1 MKNFLLIF
9 SLFFISMSFGQEF
22 KAKSIFINNILESY
36 KWNKR
41 ILLFIANDRD
51 VALIKE
57 VNNFFITNKCKN
69 EERNLELLKIIKDN
83 TKHIIIPNY
92 YENKKG
98 IWLIGYDGY
107 IKAYTKNGSLLSKL
121 HNLIDNMPIREEELE
136 RIKSNCLI

>member
-107 IKAYTKNGSLLSKL
+107 IKAYTKDASLLSKL

>member
-1 MKNFLLIF
+1 MKNFLLILSF
-9 SLFFISMSFGQEF
+9 FFISMSFGQEF
-22 KAKSIFINNILESY
+22 KAKRIFINNILESY

-41 ILLFIANDRD
+41 ILLFIANDSD

-57 VNNFFITNKCKN
+57 VNNFFITYKCKN

-121 HNLIDNMPIREEELE
+121 HNLIDNMPIRKEELE
-136 RIKSNCLI
+136 KIKSNC

>member
-1 MKNFLLIF
+1 MKNFLLIL

-22 KAKSIFINNILESY
+22 KAKNIFINNILESY

-41 ILLFIANDRD
+41 ILLFIANDSD

-57 VNNFFITNKCKN
+57 VNNFFITYKCKN
-69 EERNLELLKIIKDN
+69 EERNLELIKIIKDN

-107 IKAYTKNGSLLSKL
+107 IKAYTKDASLLSKL
-121 HNLIDNMPIREEELE
+121 HNLIDNMPIRKEELE
-136 RIKSNCLI
+136 RIKSNC

>member
-1 MKNFLLIF
+1 MKNFLFIF
-9 SLFFISMSFGQEF
+9 SLYFISISFGQEF
-22 KAKSIFINNILESY
+22 KAKSIFLNNILESY

-41 ILLFIANDRD
+41 ILLFIANDSD

-57 VNNFFITNKCKN
+57 VNNFFITYKCKN

-107 IKAYTKNGSLLSKL
+107 IKAYTKDAALLSKL
-121 HNLIDNMPIREEELE
+121 HNLIDNMPIRKEELE
-136 RIKSNCLI
+136 RIKSNC

>member
-1 MKNFLLIF
+1 MKNFLLIL

-22 KAKSIFINNILESY
+22 KAKSIFLNNILESY

-41 ILLFIANDRD
+41 ILLFIANESD

-57 VNNFFITNKCKN
+57 VNNFFITHKCKN

-83 TKHIIIPNY
+83 TKHTIIPNY

-121 HNLIDNMPIREEELE
+121 HNLIDNMPIRKEELE
-136 RIKSNCLI
+136 KIKSNC